1 MKNVLLVGAGNLGR
15 RHLQSMKN
23 SAEPFNIFVVEP
35 FEAAREQ
42 AEKIFQETKSDAVE
56 KVVSFHKAIEEID
69 KEIDIVIDATPASGR
84 LDILK
89 QVLAL
94 GAKDLVLEKVAFN
107 SVPDIEK
114 AKVLIEKYNARAW
127 VNCPRRLNPFYIQ
140 LREIFENLKIDR
152 FEVVGENFGMACNAI
167 HFIDLFAF
175 LAKKANYHI
184 SLDNISEIL
193 PSKRHDYIEFFGEIT
208 GTFES
213 GPDFKIDCQRSTKEV
228 GFKIRIVTL
237 TDEYVIDEIA
247 GNVEIIKTDGSK
259 EVSSFRQ
266 PYQSELT
273 GGLIDEIISKQ
284 ACGLTEFYESMALHS
299 PFISNAYVLYA
310 SNIEEN
316 SLKMVP
322 IT

>member
-1 MKNVLLVGAGNLGR
+1 MINVLLVGAGNLGR

-23 SAEPFNIFVVEP
+23 SVEPLNIFVVEP

-42 AEKIFQETKSDAVE
+42 AEKIFRETKSDTVE
-56 KVVSFHKAIEEID
+56 KVVSFHRSLEKID
-69 KEIDIVIDATPASGR
+69 RTIDIVIDATPASGR

-94 GAKDLVLEKVAFN
+94 GAKDLLLEKVAFN
-107 SVPDIEK
+107 AVPDIEE
-114 AKVLIEKYNARAW
+114 ASVLIEKYNARAW

-140 LREIFENLKIDR
+140 LRETLESSKIER

-184 SLDNISEIL
+184 SLDKVSEIL
-193 PSKRHDYIEFFGEIT
+193 PSKRNNYIEFFGEIT

-213 GPDFKIDCQRSTKEV
+213 GPEFELACQQSSNEV

-237 TDEYVIDEIA
+237 DEEYVIDEIA
-247 GNVEIIKTDGSK
+247 GNVEIIKKDGGK
-259 EVSSFRQ
+259 EVNSFRQ

-273 GGLIDEIISKQ
+273 AGLIDEIISKQ
-284 ACGLTEFYESMALHS
+284 MCGLTEFSESMALHR
-299 PFISNAYVLYA
+299 PFISEAYSLYA
-310 SNIEEN
+310 SKNEKN